1 MHLASVEAD
10 MLWSGGRTETTNMRP
25 VWSMFVGSDQEMRA
39 FTANLTTGRK
49 AEFPSQTYGRRSV
62 DRIEL
67 LKTARYQ
74 TVWQREPEGSIVT
87 TFLPELF
94 NMDPGM
100 VDTEGASFIALPTLA
115 WLADQKID
123 DVAAIMRHGKDFLP
137 KGVELEEDIL
147 ARLVPMSFL
156 FCTYLDRRTRCPLVS
171 DGRFYLQF
179 LLVCL
184 RDGLASWSQDR
195 FYHHN
200 NFGIQRSF
208 MFTESDTENV
218 GLAPGIAFKATH
230 ERLEEVLAEQVS
242 LYFQKVGS

>member
-10 MLWSGGRTETTNMRP
+10 MLWAGGQTETPNMRP

-39 FTANLTTGRK
+39 FTANLTMGRK
-49 AEFPSQTYGRRSV
+49 AEFPGQSTN
-62 DRIEL
+62 RIEL
-67 LKTARYQ
+67 LKTARYS

-100 VDTEGASFIALPTLA
+100 VDKDGASFVILPTFA

-137 KGVELEEDIL
+137 KGVVLEEDIL
-147 ARLVPMSFL
+147 ARLVPTSFL
-156 FCTYLDRRTRCPLVS
+156 FCAYLDRRTRCPLVS

-184 RDGLASWSQDR
+184 REGLASWSQGRYYD
-195 FYHHN
+195 YDN
-200 NFGIQRSF
+200 NFGVQRSF
-208 MFTESDTENV
+208 MFTESDTEDV
-218 GLAPGIAFKATH
+218 GMAPGIAFKANH
-230 ERLEEVLAEQVS
+230 ERLEAVLAEQVS
-242 LYFQKVGS
+242 LYFQKVGG